1 MPLQEKNCTTIIIN
15 SENTLDLRIMGRY
28 DAETGWYYFD
38 SDDYGDI
45 VSSCCNAKYVVN
57 KDGQTTCNSCKQLC
71 NLRQLLK

>member
-1 MPLQEKNCTTIIIN
+1 
-15 SENTLDLRIMGRY
+15 MGRY